1 MSEKAIYFDMD
12 GTIVNLYGV
21 DGWLADLRNGNERPY
36 KEAAPMVNMNVLA
49 RRLNKLR
56 KIGYKIGVVSWLSK
70 TSTIEYDE
78 KVTRAKKR
86 WLSTH
91 LHSVHFDEIHIVSY
105 GTRKEQVV
113 EMPFGILFDDEKQN
127 RENWYGESFNEEN
140 ILDILEQIIKSE
152 L

>member
-12 GTIVNLYGV
+12 GTIANLYGV
-21 DGWLADLRNGNERPY
+21 NNWLSDLRNGNERPY
-36 KEAAPMVNMNVLA
+36 KEAEPMLNMNILA
-49 RRLNKLR
+49 RRLNQLR

-70 TSTIEYDE
+70 TSTADYDKKVIKAKE
-78 KVTRAKKR
+78 K
-86 WLSTH
+86 WLSIH

-127 RENWYGESFNEEN
+127 RENWYGESFNEKN
-140 ILDILEQIIKSE
+140 ILDILKQIIESE
-152 L
+152 V